1 MVVEES
7 QEVGA
12 GNCMDNMETLPLV
25 VHQVDTQVEMSPPKV
40 EDVEVEAHPIE
51 TPGTKDSL
59 PDIPE
64 PEIPEPEIP
73 KPESPQP
80 PKPKPPRKSTK
91 SPINCPSRRREVPRL
106 KKASWWD

>member
-1 MVVEES
+1 MEES

-40 EDVEVEAHPIE
+40 EDVEVEAYPIE

-59 PDIPE
+59 

-106 KKASWWD
+106 KKAS